1 MTLRGVFV
9 AGTDTGVGKTFVSAG
24 LARAAIAD
32 GRRLAVMKPVAAG
45 ADATPAGLRNDDAL
59 ALIEAARSSAAYA
72 DVNPYCLPLAAS
84 PHLAAAAA
92 GLRID
97 TSVVRRAAQRLGA
110 AGEWLLVEGAG
121 GWYAPISDRESMA
134 DVARALGLPVLL
146 VVGLRLGC
154 LSHARLTHEAIE
166 RDGLRFAG
174 WIGNALD
181 PPLAQADASLAWLR
195 QRFGEPFALVPWQA
209 GGRASPET
217 AATLLA
223 TASRRVMQL

>member
-9 AGTDTGVGKTFVSAG
+9 AGTDTGVGKTFVSTG
-24 LARAAIAD
+24 LARAAVAD

-59 ALIEAARSSAAYA
+59 ALIDAARSTAAYE

-84 PHLAAAAA
+84 PHIAAAAA
-92 GLRID
+92 GLRIEPA
-97 TSVVRRAAQRLGA
+97 VVQRAADRLAA

-121 GWYAPISDRESMA
+121 GWFAPIGERETMA

-154 LSHARLTHEAIE
+154 LIHALLTHEAFR

-174 WIGNALD
+174 WIGNAID
-181 PPLAQADASLAWLR
+181 PGLAHADANLDWLR
-195 QRFGEPFALVPWQA
+195 QRFGEPFALVPWQ
-209 GGRASPET
+209 GGGAASGED
-217 AATLLA
+217 AATLLT